1 MKYGL
6 LMVMAAL
13 LLSAAV
19 PTKLL
24 PVDEAGYTK
33 TLAARKGKV
42 VLVNFWATWCEPCR
56 QEMPELAKMAV
67 ALKARGFELVTIS
80 ADEPEDE
87 KDAVAFLAKA
97 QIQDPAYLKKV
108 KNDDAFITQIDPK
121 WSGALP
127 ALILYDRTGKKV
139 KTWVG
144 ETDLKA
150 LEAEV
155 KKLL

>member
-13 LLSAAV
+13 LVSAAV

-33 TLAARKGKV
+33 TVAARKGKV

-56 QEMPELAKMAV
+56 KEMPELAKMAV

>member
-6 LMVMAAL
+6 LVVMAAL
-13 LLSAAV
+13 LVSAAV

-33 TLAARKGKV
+33 TVAARKGKV

-56 QEMPELAKMAV
+56 KEMPELAKMAV

>member
-6 LMVMAAL
+6 IVVMAAL
-13 LLSAAV
+13 LVSAAV

-33 TLAARKGKV
+33 TVAARKGKV

-56 QEMPELAKMAV
+56 KEMPELAKMAV

-87 KDAVAFLAKA
+87 KDAVAFLVKA
-97 QIQDPAYLKKV
+97 QIQEPAYLKKV

>member
-1 MKYGL
+1 MKNGL
-6 LMVMAAL
+6 LIGMAAL
-13 LLSAAV
+13 LVSAAV
-19 PTKLL
+19 PGKLL

-56 QEMPELAKMAV
+56 QEMPALAKMAA
-67 ALKARGFELVTIS
+67 ALKAQGFELVTIS

-87 KDAVAFLAKA
+87 KDAVAFLVKA
-97 QIQDPAYLKKV
+97 QIQEPAYLKKV

>member
-1 MKYGL
+1 MKNGL
-6 LMVMAAL
+6 LVGMAAL
-13 LLSAAV
+13 LVSAAV
-19 PTKLL
+19 PNKLL

-56 QEMPELAKMAV
+56 QEMPALAKMAA
-67 ALKARGFELVTIS
+67 ALKAQGFELVTIS

-87 KDAVAFLAKA
+87 KDAVAFLVKA
-97 QIQDPAYLKKV
+97 QIQEPAYLKKV

-144 ETDLKA
+144 ETDLKE
-150 LEAEV
+150 LEAAV

>member
-6 LMVMAAL
+6 LVVMAAL
-13 LLSAAV
+13 LGSAAV

-24 PVDEAGYTK
+24 PVDEAGYSK
-33 TLAARKGKV
+33 TVAARKGKV

-56 QEMPELAKMAV
+56 KEMPELAKMAV

-97 QIQDPAYLKKV
+97 QIQEPAYLKKV